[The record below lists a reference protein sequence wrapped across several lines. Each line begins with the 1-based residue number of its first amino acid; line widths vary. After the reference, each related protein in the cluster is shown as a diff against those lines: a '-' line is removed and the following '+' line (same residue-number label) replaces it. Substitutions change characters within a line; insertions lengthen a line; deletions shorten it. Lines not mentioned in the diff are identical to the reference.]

1 MRNVIIY
8 LINIHMNMELKEA
21 IKDYV
26 NNFDLTNCFGV
37 TLTMKQG
44 VDNKSL
50 DNINSSQNLRHF
62 LNILNKKC
70 FGNAFKRFDKRLRVF
85 PSLERSSTSR
95 WHYHLALENP
105 FPSNPMKFE
114 RMIESAWFKT
124 SYKHRRIEIKHKVNA
139 GWGDYITKFDHRDNE
154 IDWGNLSP

>member
-1 MRNVIIY
+1 MRVNTT
-8 LINIHMNMELKEA
+8 LKES
-21 IKDYV
+21 IKNYV
-26 NNFDLTNCFGV
+26 ENFDPTNCFGV
-37 TLTMKQG
+37 TLTMKQR

-50 DNINSSQNLRHF
+50 DNISSSRNLRHF
-62 LNILNKKC
+62 LNVLNKKC

-85 PSLERSSTSR
+85 PSLERSSTGL
-95 WHYHLALENP
+95 WHYHLVLENP

-114 RMIESAWFKT
+114 RMIKSAWFKT
-124 SYKHRRIEIKHKVNA
+124 SYKHRHIDIKHKVNA

>member
-1 MRNVIIY
+1 MRVNSK
-8 LINIHMNMELKEA
+8 LKES
-21 IKDYV
+21 IKDYAED
-26 NNFDLTNCFGV
+26 FDLTNCFGV
-37 TLTMKQG
+37 NLTMKQR

-50 DNINSSQNLRHF
+50 DNISSSQNLRHF

-70 FGNAFKRFDKRLRVF
+70 FGNAFKRFDKRLKVF
-85 PSLERSSTSR
+85 PSLERSSTGR
-95 WHYHLALENP
+95 WHYHLVLENP

-124 SYKHRRIEIKHKVNA
+124 SYKHRRIHIDRNIDR

-154 IDWGNLSP
+154 IDWENVSP

>member
-1 MRNVIIY
+1 LNAKRN
-8 LINIHMNMELKEA
+8 LKEA

-95 WHYHLALENP
+95 WHYHLVLENP

-124 SYKHRRIEIKHKVNA
+124 SYKHRRIDIQHKVNA

-154 IDWGNLSP
+154 IDWENVSP

>member
-1 MRNVIIY
+1 MRVNTT
-8 LINIHMNMELKEA
+8 LKES

-26 NNFDLTNCFGV
+26 ENFDPTNCFGV
-37 TLTMKQG
+37 TLTMKQRA
-44 VDNKSL
+44 DNKSL
-50 DNINSSQNLRHF
+50 DNISSSRNLRHF
-62 LNILNKKC
+62 LNVLNKKC

-85 PSLERSSTSR
+85 PSLERSSIGR
-95 WHYHLALENP
+95 WHYHLVLENP

-124 SYKHRRIEIKHKVNA
+124 SYKHRHIDIKHKVNA